1 MALDLGLARAL
12 RVARVM
18 ELALAEPDGWSVDL
32 DGLRVPAILQVQD
45 DRIIFET
52 CTPEID
58 FSTQKAI
65 LYWGEDAQ
73 LIGAFDGGPGEVFA
87 WTLRLPESVMA

>member
-32 DGLRVPAILQVQD
+32 AGLRIPAILQVGD
-45 DRIIFET
+45 DRVVFET

-58 FSTQKAI
+58 FTTDKAI

-73 LIGAFDGGPGEVFA
+73 LISRFDGGPGQVFA
-87 WTLRLPESVMA
+87 WTLRLPEWEMA